1 MNPTKRLH
9 KSSTNKVI
17 FGVAG
22 GLGEYFDIDP
32 TIFRIIF
39 LFLLLFGG
47 GGLLLYLIMA
57 IVMPSAEQKEMPAQD
72 AARQNAEQI
81 GKDIKEG
88 VEQLGERLK
97 ERRDDGHIILGV
109 ILLLLGAYFLLTNF
123 GYGLPFDLGKLWPVI
138 IIALGAYFLLRRR

>member
-1 MNPTKRLH
+1 MEPTKRLH
-9 KSSTNKVI
+9 KSSGNKII
-17 FGVAG
+17 FGVCG

-32 TIFRIIF
+32 TIFRIVF

-57 IVMPSAEQKEMPAQD
+57 IVMPSEEQKEMPPKDTAK
-72 AARQNAEQI
+72 QNAQQM
-81 GKDIKEG
+81 GRDFKEG
-88 VEQLGERLK
+88 VEQFGERIK
-97 ERRDDGHIILGV
+97 ARRDDGHLILGV

>member
-1 MNPTKRLH
+1 MEPTKRLH
-9 KSSTNKVI
+9 KSSTNKVL

-47 GGLLLYLIMA
+47 SGFLLYLIMA
-57 IVMPSAEQKEMPAQD
+57 IVMPGVDQKEMPAKD
-72 AARQNAEQI
+72 AAKQNAEQL

-88 VEQLGERLK
+88 VEQFSQQIK
-97 ERRDDGHIILGV
+97 TRRDDGHFIIGI
-109 ILLLLGAYFLLTNF
+109 ILLLLGGYFLLNNF
-123 GYGLPFDLGKLWPVI
+123 GYGFPFDLGKLWPVI